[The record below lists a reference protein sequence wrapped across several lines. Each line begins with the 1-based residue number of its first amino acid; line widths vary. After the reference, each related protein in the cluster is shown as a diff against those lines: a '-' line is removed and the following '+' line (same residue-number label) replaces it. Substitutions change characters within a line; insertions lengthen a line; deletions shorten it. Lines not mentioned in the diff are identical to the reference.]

1 MSGVEC
7 VLDKLV
13 GGVECVQDKL
23 VDGLECV
30 GQASVCC
37 GVCGTS

>member
-23 VDGLECV
+23 VDGLACV